1 MKKNILLF
9 FFVFPTISHAEE
21 IINTCWDDTGQ
32 NNFNVTFNAGVLTS
46 GKAGTKAEFRNWS
59 VPGYTVKCST
69 DFPDNIF
76 RGTIAFQMQTQLPSV
91 GGGFFKVNEDFD
103 VKFTSPDVPT
113 TDYASNLP
121 SDFTK
126 YQGIFF
132 RPLRG
137 VGNGYVTLR
146 LRRDQLGGALYI
158 PPGVPLFNI
167 HSTLSTM
174 MNDYKQT
181 KVKNQT
187 PIARIF
193 SAEQYIPLPV
203 VCQINGSTAI
213 EVDFGDIDNTK
224 ISRDGSRYVKTVPLQ
239 YRCNTPVT
247 QNISINLAAA
257 PAAFSADIIGS
268 SLPEDIGVMVKYNGA
283 QVKPN
288 GKFNTTLVNGRG
300 QDELQ
305 VAPVINDATKS
316 VTGSFT
322 ASATLVMTL
331 Q

>member
-1 MKKNILLF
+1 M
-9 FFVFPTISHAEE
+9 SHAGEVM
-21 IINTCWDDTGQ
+21 NTCWDDIGQ
-32 NNFNVTFNAGVLTS
+32 NNLYVTFTADGNFNS
-46 GKAGTKAEFRNWS
+46 GKAGATARFYYQSIPSAYN
-59 VPGYTVKCST
+59 VMCST
-69 DFPDNIF
+69 NISSIYNH
-76 RGTIAFQMQTQLPSV
+76 GTLAAQAQTNLLSV
-91 GGGFFKVNEDFD
+91 GDGYFKLNEDVDIYFS
-103 VKFTSPDVPT
+103 SPQVPT
-113 TDYASNLP
+113 RDLSPYERI
-121 SDFTK
+121 DFSGN
-126 YQGIFF
+126 QGVFSKQLNF
-132 RPLRG
+132 SSK
-137 VGNGYVTLR
+137 GYVTLR
-146 LRRDQLGGALYI
+146 LRRNQLGGALQI
-158 PPGVPLFNI
+158 PSGAFLF
-167 HSTLSTM
+167 STHASLSAAT
-174 MNDYKQT
+174 NDYWQT

-187 PIARIF
+187 PIARLF

-247 QNISINLAAA
+247 QNISINLVAA

-305 VAPVINDATKS
+305 VAPVIKDATKS